1 MGMYAIIESGGKQ
14 YRIEKGD
21 TIDIE
26 LLKDVKE
33 GPVSFDRV
41 LFLNDGSS
49 IKIGAP
55 LLEGA
60 KVAGEIVK
68 EVKGPKVVAYKYKR
82 RKGYRKKKG
91 HRQKYLRVK
100 ITEIQG

>member
-1 MGMYAIIESGGKQ
+1 MYAIIESGGKQ
-14 YRIEKGD
+14 YRVEKDDVIE
-21 TIDIE
+21 IE
-26 LLKDVKE
+26 LLKSTKT
-33 GPVSFDRV
+33 GPVAFDHI

-55 LLEGA
+55 YLNGG
-60 KVAGEIVK
+60 KVAGEIIG
-68 EVKGPKVVAYKYKR
+68 EVQGPKVVAYKYKI
-82 RKGYRKKKG
+82 RKGFHKKKG